1 MRGRLSPMASPSKI
15 VKPVAAAM
23 GVVATMASVWW
34 FAFKPRRKAK
44 GGS

>member
-1 MRGRLSPMASPSKI
+1 MSRAMPSARKI
-15 VKPVAAAM
+15 VKPVAAAA
-23 GVVATMASVWW
+23 GVAATMVSVWW